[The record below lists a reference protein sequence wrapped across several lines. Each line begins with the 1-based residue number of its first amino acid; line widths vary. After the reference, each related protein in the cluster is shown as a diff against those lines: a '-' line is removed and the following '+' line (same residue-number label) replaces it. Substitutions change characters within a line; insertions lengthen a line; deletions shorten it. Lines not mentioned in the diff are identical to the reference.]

1 MSTNI
6 TTAFKSGDGVIVSPQ
21 VVSTTDNAGN
31 SIAVTLPHVT
41 RVLAVHAFSTVAGTF
56 DIGDKNGSK
65 IKFQVAASGT
75 ADIYMGDIC
84 RAPAGA
90 LQISMGEVGVKCEG
104 TVSVSTPDAGGVTL
118 VLG

>member
-1 MSTNI
+1 
-6 TTAFKSGDGVIVSPQ
+6 
-21 VVSTTDNAGN
+21 VSTTDNAGN

-41 RVLAVHAFSTVAGTF
+41 RILAVHAYSTVAGTF

-75 ADIYMGDIC
+75 QDIY
-84 RAPAGA
+84 
-90 LQISMGEVGVKCEG
+90 MGEVGVKCEG

>member
-65 IKFQVAASGT
+65 SKFQVAASGT
-75 ADIYMGDIC
+75 QDIY
-84 RAPAGA
+84 
-90 LQISMGEVGVKCEG
+90 MGEVGVKCEG

>member
-41 RVLAVHAFSTVAGTF
+41 RILAIHANAVTVAGTF

-75 ADIYMGDIC
+75 ADIYMG
-84 RAPAGA
+84 
-90 LQISMGEVGVKCEG
+90 EVGVKCEG

>member
-41 RVLAVHAFSTVAGTF
+41 RILAVHAYSTIVG
-56 DIGDKNGSK
+56 DIAISGSK
-65 IKFQVAASGT
+65 QITNKT
-75 ADIYMGDIC
+75 AKGNAI
-84 RAPAGA
+84 R
-90 LQISMGEVGVKCEG
+90 
-104 TVSVSTPDAGGVTL
+104 
-118 VLG
+118 

>member
-41 RVLAVHAFSTVAGTF
+41 RILAVHAYSTVAGTF

-65 IKFQVAASGT
+65 IKF
-75 ADIYMGDIC
+75 
-84 RAPAGA
+84 
-90 LQISMGEVGVKCEG
+90 
-104 TVSVSTPDAGGVTL
+104 GGVQAHVDLLCDKGDNLNNFENAIDMTIEKFKD
-118 VLG
+118 VRNSNSYIK